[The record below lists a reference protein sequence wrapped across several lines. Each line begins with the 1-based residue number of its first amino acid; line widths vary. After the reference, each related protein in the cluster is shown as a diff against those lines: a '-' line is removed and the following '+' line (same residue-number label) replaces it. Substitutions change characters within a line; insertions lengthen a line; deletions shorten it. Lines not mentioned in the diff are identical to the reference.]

1 MNSSRI
7 SCHESEYDDELVIQ
21 LAQLASASRGMKHS
35 HQLLVTLA
43 ALTIGLAAAAE
54 TSAITDPASAI
65 SAAKRYTKAS
75 CNAATPCTYK
85 AQREGKQWRVVVKL
99 TKRNSP
105 RGAARSYA
113 GGEMFLYFDPQG
125 HLIRRLGGE

>member
-7 SCHESEYDDELVIQ
+7 SCHEGEYYDELAVP
-21 LAQLASASRGMKHS
+21 LAQLASTSRDMRHP
-35 HQLLVTLA
+35 HQLLATLA

-54 TSAITDPASAI
+54 TSAVTDPASAVR
-65 SAAKRYTKAS
+65 AAKRYTKAS
-75 CNAATPCTYK
+75 CNAVTPCTYK